1 MSQCTRKPNKSEEK
15 TQLSEPSDEPPP
27 TYLLP
32 LRSGG
37 RTQLSEP
44 STSTST
50 TTTSLHLST
59 SWNKKKAK
67 STVTSKSS
75 AQAYRMQNFASSK
88 VRHKRPKVMA
98 SSVLLKYIYICDNT
112 FSLHSVCNH
121 SVQKNKVDRHLF
133 LCYIAQFCCERI
145 RQ

>member
-44 STSTST
+44 STSPST

-67 STVTSKSS
+67 PTVTSKPS
-75 AQAYRMQNFASSK
+75 AQAYRMQNFAPSK

-98 SSVLLKYIYICDNT
+98 S
-112 FSLHSVCNH
+112 
-121 SVQKNKVDRHLF
+121 
-133 LCYIAQFCCERI
+133 
-145 RQ
+145 